1 MRLLI
6 RQTITLIIC
15 AICSLT
21 AVAAEK
27 ESIVVGAT
35 EGFCV
40 DDASCTNRLHPAIP
54 MTHRVNP
61 GQTILFHTRDAADVL
76 GTVAAQRAD
85 TDEGQALRAGI
96 VDKSRFLGMSHSAA
110 HPMAG
115 PLYIEGAMPGDV
127 LKVTIISIDPGE
139 FGWTF
144 GSGGFIR
151 DLMEGQFLAV
161 WRLNKE
167 FAESDDIPGI
177 RIPNG
182 SFPGVVS
189 TLPGPNQLRTI
200 LKREQQLADAGAQV
214 MLPFANGA
222 TPSSICGPNGSAA
235 EECLRTFPPRE
246 HGGNMDIR
254 YLQPGVS
261 IYLPCY
267 LEGCGL
273 TIGDLHYAQG
283 DGEVSGSAIEMS
295 ADISVTTELLRNGP
309 DLTHGP
315 HYEGDSRVLDI
326 PSKRFYAV
334 TGIPVKKPHDVP
346 PHMEYLDSKVLGPL
360 GNVSIDL
367 NIAARNALDG
377 MIDHIVTNYGYN
389 RNQAYVIASVAVDLR
404 ITQLVDAPNVGVT
417 AVLPLDI
424 FVGKSARSMGSK
436 ESKSIDF

>member
-15 AICSLT
+15 AICSAT

-27 ESIVVGAT
+27 ESLVVGAT
-35 EGFCV
+35 QGLCV

-54 MTHRVNP
+54 MMHRVKP

-85 TDEGQALRAGI
+85 TDEGRALRAGI
-96 VDKSRFLGMSHSAA
+96 VDKSRFMGMSHSAA

-115 PLYIEGAMPGDV
+115 PLHIEGAMPGDV

-139 FGWTF
+139 YGWTF

-151 DLMEGQFLAV
+151 DLMEGQFLAI

-167 FAESDDIPGI
+167 FAESDDIPGV

-189 TLPGPNQLRTI
+189 TLPGPDQLQII
-200 LKREQQLADAGAQV
+200 LQREQQLADAGAQV
-214 MLPFANGA
+214 MLPFATGA
-222 TPSSICGPNGSAA
+222 TPSAICGPNGSAA
-235 EECLRTFPPRE
+235 DECLRTFPPRE

-315 HYEGDSRVLDI
+315 HDEGDSRVLDI

-334 TGIPVKKPHDVP
+334 TGIPVKKSGDVP
-346 PHMEYLDSKVLGPL
+346 PHMEYLDSKVLGRL
-360 GNVSIDL
+360 GNVSIDINL
-367 NIAARNALDG
+367 AARNALDG
-377 MIDHIVTNYGYN
+377 MIDYIVTNYGYN

-424 FVGKSARSMGSK
+424 FVGKPLVSMASK
-436 ESKSIDF
+436 RVRVD